1 MLLSN
6 LNIILVVFW
15 FLIGAIIA
23 QFFCHHENK
32 LLVPIK
38 FAIVTLIW
46 PYFLF
51 VKKWDHE

>member
-51 VKKWDHE
+51 IKKWDHD